1 MPYSK
6 FTLSRAVA
14 DFNLT
19 VQEGPDIFQGI
30 PAIAPSPFLQ
40 ELLVDTVPWA
50 VAVGS
55 EKARSEG
62 IINPVLLE
70 VRRQLKGQVGVFS
83 GEEFNVDAEAD
94 LQGYCDF
101 LVSRSPEQLYITAPV
116 VMLVEAKKE
125 DLKPAL
131 GQPATQ
137 GSEETS
143 EQSVAVCLAEM
154 VAAQRFNISQKQD
167 VGTIYGVV
175 TSGTAWRFLKLEERV
190 VSIDLS
196 DYALSP
202 VDRILGV
209 LIWMLRVE

>member
-125 DLKPAL
+125 DLKPVL
-131 GQPATQ
+131 GQ
-137 GSEETS
+137 
-143 EQSVAVCLAEM
+143 CLAEM

-202 VDRILGV
+202 VDRISGV